1 MAKREQ
7 FLTSMKEYNGTPYY
21 SFLSLTLTY
30 IDKES
35 FMETTGFIENRDDP
49 GWLAIVNL
57 T

>member
-7 FLTSMKEYNGTPYY
+7 FLTAMKEYNGTPYY
-21 SFLSLTLTY
+21 SLLSFTLTY

-35 FMETTGFIENRDDP
+35 FMETTGFIKNHGDP
-49 GWLAIVNL
+49 GWLAVVNL